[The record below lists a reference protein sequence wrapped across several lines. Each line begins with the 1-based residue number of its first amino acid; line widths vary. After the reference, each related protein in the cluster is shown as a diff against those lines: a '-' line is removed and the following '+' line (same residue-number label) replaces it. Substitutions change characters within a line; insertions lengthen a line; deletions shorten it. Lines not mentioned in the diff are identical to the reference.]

1 MITVFEDGASERAG
15 LRVGDLIVSI
25 NEKYFKNMHDADRI
39 LKEARSEKKLA
50 YDIIRGKENL
60 TVEITLATVGL
71 HLPVLIFFFSGLIM
85 MLIGGFVGV
94 SRPQFIAAR
103 YLGMAYVV
111 TGFFIAFM
119 EAQRTI
125 KDDFVEVRAIF
136 LIIAIFLSIP
146 LWLHAIHYFPLKHE
160 GLLKRPWVR
169 NVSYA
174 LAALAAIWT
183 LFVNDRYVPFFLL
196 LLLVYN
202 ALVQFVF
209 RKQASPEYNEINSL
223 IKRFNN
229 IAMIGTFLTIAFL
242 IYTHWGSMDR
252 AANKFGYVG
261 IPLALL
267 PISTIYVIG
276 RYNLLDL
283 DLRVRRNIQYSAF
296 STVLGLL
303 AVLAVFC
310 MLAYVPRMDLP
321 LPNIQFQGSF
331 IEITE
336 EPMLNKD
343 RQAMEKGVLMLL
355 AITFSYLIF
364 RLRRRG
370 QSFIDRKFFR
380 GSYDYRLASR
390 ELSEVM
396 SSELDMKGLAE
407 GMVVKLTELM
417 KVKQAA
423 ILFY

>member
-1 MITVFEDGASERAG
+1 MSFQKRHSQLFQAVFITVVVILLVTVIRSLYYKASTPDDENLFRTTPGSILVTEQIEGRLYNEEDPNSSTSAAETVISVGEIVRSVDGEVFRQLGTLEAYLTGLDSLDELTFQVFDPRDASTRNIIVYYGNLPQNAFRGISSSVYVITVFEDGASERAG

-229 IAMIGTFLTIAFL
+229 IAMIGTFLTIAYL

-252 AANKFGYVG
+252 AANKYVYVG
-261 IPLALL
+261 IHLALL
-267 PISTIYVIG
+267 PI
-276 RYNLLDL
+276 
-283 DLRVRRNIQYSAF
+283 
-296 STVLGLL
+296 
-303 AVLAVFC
+303 
-310 MLAYVPRMDLP
+310 
-321 LPNIQFQGSF
+321 
-331 IEITE
+331 
-336 EPMLNKD
+336 
-343 RQAMEKGVLMLL
+343 
-355 AITFSYLIF
+355 
-364 RLRRRG
+364 
-370 QSFIDRKFFR
+370 
-380 GSYDYRLASR
+380 
-390 ELSEVM
+390 
-396 SSELDMKGLAE
+396 
-407 GMVVKLTELM
+407 
-417 KVKQAA
+417 
-423 ILFY
+423 